1 VLKQSGVREE
11 AKMRSILNEFKT
23 FALRGNVI
31 DLAVGVIIGAAFGK
45 IVSSAVNNLL
55 MPFLGIFLGKV
66 DFSNLFIN
74 LSGKPVS
81 SLKEATDKGL
91 AVIGYG
97 AFLNSVIEFLIV
109 ALVLFLI
116 IKQINLLVKPAPAP
130 AKEPSAEEKLL
141 TEIRD
146 ILKAQS

>member
-1 VLKQSGVREE
+1 
-11 AKMRSILNEFKT
+11 MRSIPNEFKT

-45 IVSSAVNNLL
+45 IVCSAVNNLL

-66 DFSNLFIN
+66 DFSNL
-74 LSGKPVS
+74 SGNPVS

-97 AFLNSVIEFLIV
+97 AFLNTVIEFLII

-116 IKQINLLVKPAPAP
+116 IKQINLLVKAAPAP

>member
-1 VLKQSGVREE
+1 
-11 AKMRSILNEFKT
+11 
-23 FALRGNVI
+23 
-31 DLAVGVIIGAAFGK
+31 
-45 IVSSAVNNLL
+45 
-55 MPFLGIFLGKV
+55 
-66 DFSNLFIN
+66 
-74 LSGKPVS
+74 VS

-97 AFLNSVIEFLIV
+97 AFLNTVIEFLII

-116 IKQINLLVKPAPAP
+116 IKQINLLVKPAPAAP
-130 AKEPSAEEKLL
+130 KEPSAEEKLL

>member
-1 VLKQSGVREE
+1 
-11 AKMRSILNEFKT
+11 MSILNEFKA
-23 FALRGNVI
+23 FAVRGNVV

-45 IVSSAVNNLL
+45 IVSSAVNNVL
-55 MPFLGIFLGKV
+55 MPFLGIFLGKI

-97 AFLNSVIEFLIV
+97 AFLNTLIEFLII
-109 ALVLFLI
+109 AFVLFMI

-130 AKEPSAEEKLL
+130 PKEPSGEEKLL
-141 TEIRD
+141 AEIRD
-146 ILKAQS
+146 LLKAES

>member
-1 VLKQSGVREE
+1 
-11 AKMRSILNEFKT
+11 MSILNEFKA
-23 FALRGNVI
+23 FAVRGNVI

-45 IVSSAVNNLL
+45 IVSSAVNNVLINVL

-74 LSGKPVS
+74 LSGKPAS
-81 SLKEATDKGL
+81 SLKDATDKGL

-97 AFLNSVIEFLIV
+97 AFLNTVIEFVII
-109 ALVLFLI
+109 AFVLFLI
-116 IKQINLLVKPAPAP
+116 IKQINLLVKPAPVP
-130 AKEPSAEEKLL
+130 PKGPSAEEKLL

>member
-1 VLKQSGVREE
+1 LTLPS
-11 AKMRSILNEFKT
+11 ASL
-23 FALRGNVI
+23 
-31 DLAVGVIIGAAFGK
+31 LAPHLGK
-45 IVSSAVNNLL
+45 LSVSAVNNLL

-97 AFLNSVIEFLIV
+97 AFLNTVIEFLII

-130 AKEPSAEEKLL
+130 PKEPSAEEKLL